1 MRMEQSDRGLRLAK
15 LLLIAIFVAAKSFA
29 ATAPVYSKMSNAEL
43 KAAALRVVRDIRD
56 RVDSYNK
63 KDKELTDEYD
73 KNFLATRTDE
83 RKELKGRWLKES
95 DALQDSAMRSYSD
108 GYRPNAISLIQELHR
123 RLPSRF
129 RGAKLPTIYQNP
141 TNVKGLEAIADHLE
155 LTAKSLPDS

>member
-1 MRMEQSDRGLRLAK
+1 MEQRNTGLRLAN
-15 LLLIAIFVAAKSFA
+15 LLLIAIFVAANCFA
-29 ATAPVYSKMSNAEL
+29 ATAPPVYSKMSNPEL
-43 KAAALRVVRDIRD
+43 KAAALRVVKDIRD

-63 KDKELTDEYD
+63 KDKELTDEYN

-83 RKELKGRWLKES
+83 RKELKSRWLKES
-95 DALQDSAMRSYSD
+95 DALQDSAMRSYGD
-108 GYRPNAISLIQELHR
+108 GYRPVAISLIQELYR

-129 RGAKLPTIYQNP
+129 QGAKLPTIYQNP